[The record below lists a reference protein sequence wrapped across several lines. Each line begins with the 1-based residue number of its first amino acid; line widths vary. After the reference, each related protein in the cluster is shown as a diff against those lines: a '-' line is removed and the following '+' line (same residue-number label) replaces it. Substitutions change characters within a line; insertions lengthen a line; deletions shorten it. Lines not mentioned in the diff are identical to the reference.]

1 MCDPGG
7 PGGGLKIEPMD
18 TSSTDPSPE
27 SLNRDGLQVIMIM
40 QCFFLIELI
49 LVLLLTCF
57 SDF

>member
-40 QCFFLIELI
+40 QCFFLNRTDTR
-49 LVLLLTCF
+49 VVADVF
-57 SDF
+57 F